1 MAKVFQK
8 IRKIR
13 NLLIYFGIFYF
24 QHEIWGGWGSFC
36 FCFCFLWPL
45 LSQTNNYEDVFI
57 GIQIARCI
65 SLFIYLVLGI
75 SLVSGILNKYHE
87 NRHIIKLIMFF
98 ANLVHPVQV
107 KSNVLVKPPNIFFY
121 YYKCSTNV
129 YIKHLYKKQF

>member
-24 QHEIWGGWGSFC
+24 QHEIWGGGVGGS

-45 LSQTNNYEDVFI
+45 LSQTNNYEDGFI
-57 GIQIARCI
+57 GVQIARCI
-65 SLFIYLVLGI
+65 SLFIYLVLSI
-75 SLVSGILNKYHE
+75 SLVNGILNKDHE
-87 NRHIIKLIMFF
+87 NRHIIKLTMFL
-98 ANLVHPVQV
+98 ANLVHQVQV
-107 KSNVLVKPPNIFFY
+107 KSNVLVKPPNIFFC

-129 YIKHLYKKQF
+129 YIKHLYRKQF